1 MALIYLYHDVLKSR
15 ILIPIMILLHGY
27 WLVCMCVFI
36 QVTVRFECDCGTSI
50 PWTFRQNS
58 CLIDCITTIKSLQ
71 LLLQHSLSVSVSLY
85 MCNLYLF
92 CTKMNIQ
99 VVWIFCTS
107 AVIHMEEKRR
117 EEKKRERQ
125 EYLYLSVIH
134 RVVEEKWH
142 CAPHGNRKI
151 KLRHFPCQ

>member
-1 MALIYLYHDVLKSR
+1 MNLQAKFMFNRLHHNYK
-15 ILIPIMILLHGY
+15 IPP
-27 WLVCMCVFI
+27 
-36 QVTVRFECDCGTSI
+36 VTFAA
-50 PWTFRQNS
+50 
-58 CLIDCITTIKSLQ
+58 
-71 LLLQHSLSVSVSLY
+71 LSVSVSLY

-92 CTKMNIQ
+92 CTKLNIQ

-134 RVVEEKWH
+134 RVVEEK
-142 CAPHGNRKI
+142 
-151 KLRHFPCQ
+151 